1 MRNVFVAICCFVFVL
16 LTSGPATAG
25 VIESITSGAAF
36 TLHPSYVGQ
45 SFTTPAGGPW
55 GNITFNFFSN
65 ASPATT
71 PYAIGT
77 AYLLSQV
84 FAGTPATLSPAAP
97 GFIAADTSIVGN
109 VYVFGPSVILQPNTQ
124 YFLYS
129 NALFLAGSVTGAP
142 GGSGLYAAAY
152 SNSSFI
158 QEPANA
164 NFALNGTAAP
174 EPGSLSLLSL
184 GMLAGLCKFVRRKA
198 R

>member
-1 MRNVFVAICCFVFVL
+1 VAICCFAIVL
-16 LTSGPATAG
+16 LTSVPATAG

-36 TLHPSYVGQ
+36 INASFYAGQ

-55 GNITFNFFSN
+55 GNITFNFFSD

-71 PYAIGT
+71 PNAIGT

-84 FAGTPATLSPAAP
+84 FAGTPAALSPAAP
-97 GFIAADTSIVGN
+97 GFIATDTSIVGN
-109 VYVFGPSVILQPNTQ
+109 VYVFDPSVMLQPNTQ

-129 NALFLAGSVTGAP
+129 NALFPGGSVTGGPA
-142 GGSGLYAAAY
+142 GSGLYVTV
-152 SNSSFI
+152 SSDSSFT
-158 QEPANA
+158 PGAGTF
-164 NFALNGTAAP
+164 NFALDGTAAP